1 LRSLKPPLR
10 HHVRQAACI
19 STTIAAVGSYRPHN
33 KNVPA
38 PRLQYSATSS
48 PLIWSC
54 SMEQSLPCMGR
65 LFVQTQ
71 ILSFAYRPNQEIA
84 SPFRLHFVGLTTRVV
99 HWGFM
104 GSYRSAH
111 AAPAVTTDPRGRWA
125 LMLSAQTQQHRIS
138 LFQRMGQWARSAGM
152 AAASA
157 RGALRRPGAGPR
169 AFGLRGNSR
178 AVRSPRAG

>member
-1 LRSLKPPLR
+1 M
-10 HHVRQAACI
+10 
-19 STTIAAVGSYRPHN
+19 TTVDSNSVGR
-33 KNVPA
+33 
-38 PRLQYSATSS
+38 
-48 PLIWSC
+48 
-54 SMEQSLPCMGR
+54 
-65 LFVQTQ
+65 
-71 ILSFAYRPNQEIA
+71 
-84 SPFRLHFVGLTTRVV
+84 FVGLTTRVV

-178 AVRSPRAG
+178 AVRPPRAG